1 MGAARRVEAA
11 PVTAR
16 PWERMTRDGPS
27 YQFFQAVRL
36 LGLWSPERRQ
46 VGGFSDPA
54 EEAVRFSVAA
64 SLGFPASEIH
74 AVEELPDGT
83 LRMTVNFMGLTGPQG
98 VLPLQYTLL
107 VSERLQRRDRGP
119 RDFLDLFHHRI
130 LSLFYRAWEKS
141 HFPVAYERDGR
152 DPVTRHI
159 RDLVGL
165 AAEPPADAAAAEA
178 PARDANA
185 LLFYAGLLLPQQR
198 SALGLEQM
206 IEGVFDVPVEVE
218 QFVGEWYTPMGETQC
233 VVSDDERAAGQL
245 GRGALV
251 GDAVWDRQAKV
262 RLRIGPLSRAR
273 YEEFLPGGRAHEEL
287 RRLTRFYGGEA
298 LEFGVQLVLA
308 RDEVPPCVLG
318 ADDGVGLSLGWS
330 TWIRTGPPT
339 RDPDDTI
346 LTL

>member
-11 PVTAR
+11 PVTADPR
-16 PWERMTRDGPS
+16 AGMTRNPTA
-27 YQFFQAVRL
+27 YEFFQAVRL

-46 VGGFSDPA
+46 VGDFSDPTD
-54 EEAVRFSVAA
+54 EAVRFSVAA
-64 SLGFPASEIH
+64 SLGFPASEIQ
-74 AVEELPDGT
+74 AAEELPDGR
-83 LRMTVNFMGLTGPQG
+83 LRLTVNFMGLTGPQG
-98 VLPLQYTLL
+98 VLPYQYTLL
-107 VSERLQRRDRGP
+107 VGERVQRRDRGL
-119 RDFLDLFHHRI
+119 RDFLDIFHHRI

-152 DPVTRHI
+152 DPVTRHV

-165 AAEPPADAAAAEA
+165 AAEPPADASAEP
-178 PARDANA
+178 PARDASA

-251 GDAVWDRQAKV
+251 GDAVWDRQAKIRV
-262 RLRIGPLSRAR
+262 RLGPLSRAR

-287 RRLTRFYGGEA
+287 RQLTRFYGGEA

-318 ADDGVGLSLGWS
+318 ADDGDGLLLGWS
-330 TWIRTGPPT
+330 TWVRTGPPT